1 MTLKEKFDNVEIM
14 FESQIGKL
22 KYDELC
28 EASNQ
33 CEQISDKFAVEFG
46 NWIGKNTI
54 SYHNG
59 KFRINTLTPVFLTS
73 EQLLEQFKK
82 EKEQ

>member
-1 MTLKEKFDNVEIM
+1 MTLKEKFEKNKMLTNGEIK
-14 FESQIGKL
+14 IADD
-22 KYDELC
+22 Y
-28 EASNQ
+28 A
-33 CEQISDKFAVEFG
+33 IEFG

-82 EKEQ
+82 EKEL